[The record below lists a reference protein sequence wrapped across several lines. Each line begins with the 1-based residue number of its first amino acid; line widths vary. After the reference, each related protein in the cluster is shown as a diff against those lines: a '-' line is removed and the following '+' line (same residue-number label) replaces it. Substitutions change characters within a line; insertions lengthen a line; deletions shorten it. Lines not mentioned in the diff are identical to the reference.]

1 MLAQLIADALLIAH
15 LLFIAF
21 AVAGA
26 VLLWWWPR
34 LVGLH
39 LPAAVWAVIVEW
51 RGWVCPLTDWENH
64 WRQQAGESGYEGEF
78 VESVLLHVIYPPG
91 LTLELMQWLG
101 AGVLAINLLLYGGV
115 LWHWKM
121 AS

>member
-39 LPAAVWAVIVEW
+39 LPAAAWAVIVEW

-64 WRQQAGESGYEGEF
+64 WRQQAGESGYEGGF
-78 VESVLLHVIYPPG
+78 VESVLLPVIYPPG

-101 AGVLAINLLLYGGV
+101 TGVLVINLLLYGGV

>member
-51 RGWVCPLTDWENH
+51 RGRVCPLTDWENH
-64 WRQQAGESGYEGEF
+64 WRQQAGESGYEGGF
-78 VESVLLHVIYPPG
+78 VESVLLPVIYPPG

>member
-51 RGWVCPLTDWENH
+51 RGWVCPLTYWENH
-64 WRQQAGESGYEGEF
+64 WRQQAGESGYEGGF
-78 VESVLLHVIYPPG
+78 VESVLLPVIYPPG

>member
-1 MLAQLIADALLIAH
+1 MLAQLIADALLIEH

-26 VLLWWWPR
+26 VVLWWWPR

-51 RGWVCPLTDWENH
+51 WGWVCPLTDWENH
-64 WRQQAGESGYEGEF
+64 WRQQAGESGYEGGF
-78 VESVLLHVIYPPG
+78 VESVLLPVIYPPG

-101 AGVLAINLLLYGGV
+101 SGVLAINLLLYGGV